1 MSACQPIERPDYRKY
16 RLLREALVDVRA
28 LVPPGTETRFVRT
41 ADPVVPAVE
50 GEALNTGTGGEWNA
64 GLRLDGV
71 ANVAVLCAGVAIVV
85 IAAAAEGLYLPLQ
98 AIA

>member
-16 RLLREALVDVRA
+16 RLLREALVDIRA
-28 LVPPGTETRFVRT
+28 LVPPGTEMQFVRT
-41 ADPVVPAVE
+41 ADPVVPAAN
-50 GEALNTGTGGEWNA
+50 GEAMNTGTHDHCNA
-64 GLRLDGV
+64 GLRLDGI

-85 IAAAAEGLYLPLQ
+85 AAVAADGLYFTLQ

>member
-28 LVPPGTETRFVRT
+28 LVPPGTEMQFVRK
-41 ADPVVPAVE
+41 ADPVVPAAK
-50 GEALNTGTGGEWNA
+50 GEAMNTDIRGEWNA

-71 ANVAVLCAGVAIVV
+71 ANVAVLCAAVAIVV
-85 IAAAAEGLYLPLQ
+85 MAAAAEGLYLPLQ